1 MLYCTLNAMT
11 ESDTFVIVWL
21 GAVRSIDNQ
30 LYHSASTPTSLCVLS
45 LVKLLLHPTDTFHLL
60 DIITFNSVTI
70 WVLVTLMEVQ
80 KLALFKTVSL
90 QRRDTPIIWC
100 TGSSGNFQSGMQSVK
115 STKVVLA
122 IDTSRWS
129 FADKLID
136 SGFLCIERLASVQE
150 IFKKIF
156 SFVCKEI

>member
-1 MLYCTLNAMT
+1 
-11 ESDTFVIVWL
+11 
-21 GAVRSIDNQ
+21 
-30 LYHSASTPTSLCVLS
+30 
-45 LVKLLLHPTDTFHLL
+45 
-60 DIITFNSVTI
+60 
-70 WVLVTLMEVQ
+70 MEVQ

-90 QRRDTPIIWC
+90 QQRDTPIIRC
-100 TGSSGNFQSGMQSVK
+100 TGSSGNFRSGMQSVK

-129 FADKLID
+129 FADKLVD
-136 SGFLCIERLASVQE
+136 SGFLCIECLASVQE

>member
-1 MLYCTLNAMT
+1 
-11 ESDTFVIVWL
+11 
-21 GAVRSIDNQ
+21 
-30 LYHSASTPTSLCVLS
+30 
-45 LVKLLLHPTDTFHLL
+45 
-60 DIITFNSVTI
+60 
-70 WVLVTLMEVQ
+70 MEVQ

-90 QRRDTPIIWC
+90 QQRDTPIIQC
-100 TGSSGNFQSGMQSVK
+100 TGSSGNFRSGMQSVK
-115 STKVVLA
+115 SAKVVLA